1 MQLIIISGPIGSG
14 KSTVAKIFQNNDFYY
29 LDSDTIAKNLISENS
44 QIKKSLVKE
53 FGNDILKDNK
63 ISFISLK
70 SKLIES
76 YENKNIIDR
85 IVHPYF
91 YKYINSYITSTPF
104 KKIILEIPLISTA
117 KSITHPYKVIVVS
130 ANVDIRL
137 TRSTENNNQSKD
149 SFDKINKLQKNEE
162 FYADNSDYVIVN
174 NGNIN
179 MLTKDTERVINSI
192 INHE

>member
-14 KSTVAKIFQNNDFYY
+14 KSTVARIFQNNDFYY
-29 LDSDTIAKNLISENS
+29 LDSDTIAKNLIRENS
-44 QIKKSLVKE
+44 QIKNSLVKE

-63 ISFISLK
+63 ISFIELK
-70 SKLIES
+70 NKLIES

-91 YKYINSYITSTPF
+91 YTYINSYITSTSL

-117 KSITHPYKVIVVS
+117 KSITHPYKVILVS
-130 ANVDIRL
+130 TNVDTRL
-137 TRSTENNNQSKD
+137 ARSINKNNQSKD
-149 SFDKINKLQKNEE
+149 SFNKINKLQNNEE

-174 NGNIN
+174 NGDIN
-179 MLTKDTERVINSI
+179 MLTKDTERVIDSI